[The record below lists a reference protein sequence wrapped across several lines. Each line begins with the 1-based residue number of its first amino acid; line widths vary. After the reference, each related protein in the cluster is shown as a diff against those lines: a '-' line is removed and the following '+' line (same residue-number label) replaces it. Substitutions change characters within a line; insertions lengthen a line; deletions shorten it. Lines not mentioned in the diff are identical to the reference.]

1 MQREKQKKIK
11 NENKNKT
18 VASNLNYN
26 FLFKS
31 FFHPSFQEG
40 RKALGAKPIIRTP
53 KSLIFFFNHILRGN
67 RIQDGRYIYINIDSR

>member
-53 KSLIFFFNHILRGN
+53 KSLIFFSIISSGEIAFRMKDIFKFK
-67 RIQDGRYIYINIDSR
+67 